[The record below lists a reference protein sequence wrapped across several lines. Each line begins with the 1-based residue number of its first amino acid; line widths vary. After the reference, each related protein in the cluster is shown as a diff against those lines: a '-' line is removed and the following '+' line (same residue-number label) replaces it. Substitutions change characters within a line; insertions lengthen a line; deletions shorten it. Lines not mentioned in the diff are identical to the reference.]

1 MNNDFRCNC
10 PITSA
15 LDIVGDKWTLVII
28 KQMLL
33 EGKKTF
39 KDFSESDEAIASNI
53 LSSRLKMLEEYKMIS
68 KEKLPHN
75 KKTNIYLLTEKG
87 LGLTPTIIEL
97 TLWSDG
103 NIREYHS
110 SLISDNRIEMV
121 KNNKEET
128 IKMLIESYKTKNWP
142 QQNLNGIKTSV

>member
-1 MNNDFRCNC
+1 MNNNFRCNC

-53 LSSRLKMLEEYKMIS
+53 LSSRLKMLEEFKIITR
-68 KEKLPHN
+68 EKLPHN
-75 KKTNIYLLTEKG
+75 KKTNIYVLTEKG

-97 TLWSDG
+97 TLWSDL
-103 NIREYHS
+103 NIREHHS
-110 SLISDNRIEMV
+110 SIISDSRIEMI
-121 KNNKEET
+121 KKNKEES
-128 IKMLIESYKTKNWP
+128 IKMIVENYK
-142 QQNLNGIKTSV
+142 LKTDYNKT

>member
-1 MNNDFRCNC
+1 MNNNFRCNC

-53 LSSRLKMLEEYKMIS
+53 LSSRLKMLEEFKIITR
-68 KEKLPHN
+68 EKLPHN
-75 KKTNIYLLTEKG
+75 KKTNIYVLTEKG

-97 TLWSDG
+97 TLWSDL
-103 NIREYHS
+103 NIREHHS
-110 SLISDNRIEMV
+110 SIISDSRIEMV
-121 KNNKEET
+121 KKNKEES
-128 IKMLIESYKTKNWP
+128 IKMIVENYK
-142 QQNLNGIKTSV
+142 QKTDYNKT

>member
-1 MNNDFRCNC
+1 MNKDFRCNC
-10 PITSA
+10 PVTSA

-53 LSSRLKMLEEYKMIS
+53 LSSRLKMLEEYKMIR

-75 KKTNIYLLTEKG
+75 NKTNIYLLTEKG
-87 LGLTPTIIEL
+87 LGLTPTIVEL

-110 SLISDNRIEMV
+110 SIISDSRIEMV
-121 KNNKEET
+121 KKNKET
-128 IKMLIESYKTKNWP
+128 AIKILVDSYKITNCHR
-142 QQNLNGIKTSV
+142 

>member
-1 MNNDFRCNC
+1 MNNKFRCNC

-15 LDIVGDKWTLVII
+15 LDILGDKWTLVII

-33 EGKKTF
+33 ERKKTF

-53 LSSRLKMLEEYKMIS
+53 LSSRLKMMEEYKIIS
-68 KEKLPHN
+68 KEKLPDN

-87 LGLTPTIIEL
+87 LGLTPTIVEL
-97 TLWSDG
+97 SLWSDS

-110 SLISDNRIEMV
+110 SMITDSRIEMV
-121 KNNKEET
+121 KKNKEES
-128 IKMLIESYKTKNWP
+128 IKMIVESHKQNTGYNKT
-142 QQNLNGIKTSV
+142 